1 MIRGLG
7 LRVDETRKWACNY
20 AEFGFF
26 VNAFVGR
33 RQFEKIK
40 EVVLRWKFGPI

>member
-26 VNAFVGR
+26 VNAFVSGGGL
-33 RQFEKIK
+33 KSSK
-40 EVVLRWKFGPI
+40 ELI